1 MPDRS
6 INLKV
11 SELWTSSQRQSTTKE
26 EGRKCQ
32 DCATTSPESAFP
44 CLREAPRQLEGLL
57 PSLVQQKR
65 MKQDGT
71 VEEWRVKDT
80 KGTVKADCTRAFFY
94 SLRSHQ
100 GYQQRTAHSFI
111 HSWSNGKITEFPFLF
126 FQLSS
131 IRCTANQIFIYSIF
145 VSTLFPPGNLSSGSI
160 SHLSTCDFG

>member
-1 MPDRS
+1 V
-6 INLKV
+6 N
-11 SELWTSSQRQSTTKE
+11 SELHPR
-26 EGRKCQ
+26 GRAQPKKK
-32 DCATTSPESAFP
+32 AESVKTVPPPAPESAFP

-71 VEEWRVKDT
+71 VEEWRVTYT